1 MCKNN
6 KENRIVPCTRTI
18 ILDISEKE
26 YAIFMENNEYAK
38 ELIDM
43 WIVRDSVHKLF
54 PEAIFEEGY
63 ILKGTERQ
71 SKKTGFKKRRIQV
84 GGVIYRIHPAFL
96 ASYMRGKTADM
107 KWGLFLMRFGVP
119 FWAIAMIFGK
129 YAMFWYR
136 WWVDFGR
143 NSVIGTTL
151 HSAQDLPENILCDEE
166 HTYVRGKKAYIAT
179 TVSQGCLLGAEVVS
193 KADEE
198 QLKGAYEVAAQEM
211 WNVNPKHE
219 VKTSN
224 TDGWAATQAALRAIY
239 NCVIVQCFLHAFI
252 KVRRRQTKKN
262 LHDFIPAADRIW
274 NAYRTET
281 LRAFAQQIRRL
292 KEWAIEEMSE
302 SPMKNKVLELCKK
315 AKLWKTFYTYQRAY
329 RTSNMLDRIMKLMK
343 KSIKNAQYFHAN
355 NHKATLYMRAFALIY
370 NFSPSSPLTIK
381 RHNGKICPAQRI
393 SNLKY
398 SDDWCINLMVST
410 SLRGYRC

>member
-6 KENRIVPCTRTI
+6 QKKRIIPGMRTI
-18 ILDISEKE
+18 ILDIPEKE
-26 YAIFMENNEYAK
+26 YAIFIKDKKYAK
-38 ELIDM
+38 ALIDT
-43 WIVRDSVHKLF
+43 WIEKDTAHKLF
-54 PEAIFEEGY
+54 PEAIFKGGY
-63 ILKGTERQ
+63 ALKGTERP
-71 SKKTGFKKRRIQV
+71 SKKMGLKKRRIKV
-84 GGVIYRIHPAFL
+84 GGVIFRIHPAFVTF
-96 ASYMRGKTADM
+96 YMRGKTTEL
-107 KWGLFLMRFGVP
+107 KGGVFLMKFGVP

-136 WWVDFGR
+136 LWVDFGR

-151 HSAQDLPENILCDEE
+151 RSAQDLPENILCDEE

-193 KADEE
+193 KANEE
-198 QLKGAYEVAAQEM
+198 QLKAAYEVAAQEM
-211 WNVNPKHE
+211 WNVNPGHE

-224 TDGWAATQAALRAIY
+224 TDGWTATQAALRAIY
-239 NCVIVQCFLHAFI
+239 NCAIVQCFLHAFI
-252 KVRRRQTKKN
+252 KVRHRQTKKN
-262 LHDFIPAADRIW
+262 LHDFMPAADRIW
-274 NAYRTET
+274 NAYRAKT

-292 KEWAIEEMSE
+292 KEWAIREMSE
-302 SPMKNKVLELCKK
+302 SPMKNKVLELCDKSRY
-315 AKLWKTFYTYQRAY
+315 WKVFYSYQKAY

-343 KSIKNAQYFHAN
+343 KSIKNAQYFHAD
-355 NHKATLYMRAFALIY
+355 NHKATLYMRAFALVY

-381 RHNGKICPAQRI
+381 RHNGKVCPAQRV

-398 SDDWCINLMVST
+398 SDDWFINLMVST

>member
-1 MCKNN
+1 MRKNK
-6 KENRIVPCTRTI
+6 KENKIIPGMRTI
-18 ILDISEKE
+18 ILDIPKKE
-26 YAIFMENNEYAK
+26 YSVFVKNNKYAK
-38 ELIDM
+38 ELIDT
-43 WIVRDSVHKLF
+43 WIDRDKTHKLF
-54 PEAIFEEGY
+54 PRAIFEDGY
-63 ILKGTERQ
+63 TLKGRDRP
-71 SKKTGFKKRRIQV
+71 SKKTGFQKRRIEV

-96 ASYMRGKTADM
+96 ASYMRGETSEL

-136 WWVDFGR
+136 LWVDFGR

-151 HSAQDLPENILCDEE
+151 RSAQDLPENILCDEE
-166 HTYVRGKKAYIAT
+166 HTYVKGKKAYIAT
-179 TVSQGCLLGAEVVS
+179 TVSQGCLLGAQVVS

-211 WNVNPKHE
+211 WNINPEHE

-224 TDGWAATQAALRAIY
+224 TDGWAATQSVLRAIY

-252 KVRRRQTKKN
+252 KVRHRQTKKN
-262 LHDFIPAADRIW
+262 LRDFIPAADRIW
-274 NAYRTET
+274 DAYRAET
-281 LRAFAQQIRRL
+281 LRAFAQKIRRL
-292 KEWAIEEMSE
+292 NDWAIKEMNE

-315 AKLWKTFYTYQRAY
+315 AKLWKTFYNYPAAY

-343 KSIKNAQYFHAN
+343 KCIKNAQYFHADN
-355 NHKATLYMRAFALIY
+355 YRATLYMRAFALIY

-381 RHNGKICPAQRI
+381 KHKGKICPAQRI
-393 SNLKY
+393 NNLKY